1 MSKGKRRLLVLALA
15 LTLVTSQL
23 LPVGMFTLIA
33 AAEDGIEVEE
43 AKNDPVLTETES
55 ESEDKEITAEEKPD
69 AEKITAAEDEIL
81 EEEKA
86 AIPDE
91 SSEAVMALEQAGTE
105 EVKTPALK
113 VSSLDIIF
121 SSDEMLKKLA
131 FKSESLVYDGKDHKL
146 LPEFENAE
154 SDGRVL
160 LTDKNGHK
168 WYGTF
173 HVGAGYQRGLTEK
186 NVGDYSWGI
195 AVYLDKLESTSGSVV
210 YNKGSLYGNYF
221 SVRFE
226 RPTYGW
232 YEYYPGNVSDN
243 EGQIAAFP
251 KLNLSITPRAITVKL
266 NNVSKVYGQKDPDKA
281 TWATLVSG
289 SLGEG
294 DDIGSLLK
302 LQRAKGED
310 VGEYPFTVGGSSSS
324 GSGNSEVVKAP
335 AAKSAVKE
343 EKAKI
348 SDVAAATE
356 KEKEVS
362 AEQKPTTET
371 KASRIGNYSVAF
383 ENNKGMLTITPAPV
397 VITAVDNGKLYGTA
411 DPVLTYTVAG
421 LLNGEKL
428 PAGFVF
434 NHRRA
439 AGEAIGR
446 YPINLEIDPKVA
458 DASNNS
464 EKPDEPID
472 VVAPSYPWADKEE
485 VKEAVEARE
494 AERADVEEREK
505 VRVIVDK
512 IPGEARPEQPGE
524 VERPDWPNWPGIDPE
539 PDPGQDPV
547 ITDDTNGFKAMNY
560 EFRIVPGVFTIT
572 GTSAGTTTTPN
583 NNGGGNNGG
592 NGGNPAAGGDD
603 FTVADAAVPAAAPA
617 APATTIADPATPLS
631 SGNGNGIGGA
641 WALVNLICSILTVL
655 GSLIAVFRRKD
666 DEEEDEEQN
675 VNMYRDEEDEDNRG
689 RKMFAAKAAGILTA
703 IASVITFILTEDMRL
718 PMILIDKWTLLM
730 VIMLAVQIVAAVLN
744 KKASEADEEE
754 DDAEATMA

>member
-23 LPVGMFTLIA
+23 LPAGMFTLIA

-69 AEKITAAEDEIL
+69 AEKKTAAEGEML
-81 EEEKA
+81 EEEKTV
-86 AIPDE
+86 IPDE

-121 SSDEMLKKLA
+121 SSDEMLKKLSL
-131 FKSESLVYDGKDHKL
+131 KSESLVYDGKDHKL

-160 LTDKNGHK
+160 LTDKNGYK

-397 VITAVDNGKLYGTA
+397 VITAVDNGKLYGSA
-411 DPVLTYTVAG
+411 DPVLTYKVEG

-485 VKEAVEARE
+485 VKEAVDTRE
-494 AERADVEEREK
+494 VEKAVAEERVKE
-505 VRVIVDK
+505 RVIVDK
-512 IPGEARPEQPGE
+512 LTEEEARPEQPGE
-524 VERPDWPNWPGIDPE
+524 TEWPITPSWPGTDPE
-539 PDPGQDPV
+539 PDPV

-560 EFRIVPGVFTIT
+560 EFKIVRGVFTIT

-603 FTVADAAVPAAAPA
+603 FTVADAAVPAVAPA
-617 APATTIADPATPLS
+617 AQPTTIADPASPLS
-631 SGNGNGIGGA
+631 DGSGIGGA

-655 GSLIAVFRRKD
+655 GSLIAVIRRKK
-666 DEEEDEEQN
+666 DEEEEEQN
-675 VNMYRDEEDEDNRG
+675 AYMNSAEDDEEDNRG
-689 RKMFAAKAAGILTA
+689 KKMFAAKAAGILTA

>member
-23 LPVGMFTLIA
+23 LPVSMFTLTA
-33 AAEDGIEVEE
+33 AAADAEGSEIELKDPE
-43 AKNDPVLTETES
+43 AKEATELKKEVADSEALVLAEK
-55 ESEDKEITAEEKPD
+55 KEIPAENLK
-69 AEKITAAEDEIL
+69 AEKITEESDTDGAKKEAETETGDNIL
-81 EEEKA
+81 AEVKA
-86 AIPDE
+86 EPA
-91 SSEAVMALEQAGTE
+91 EAEQA
-105 EVKTPALK
+105 PAVRDLMY
-113 VSSLDIIF
+113 F
-121 SSDEMLKKLA
+121 KK
-131 FKSESLVYDGKDHKL
+131 YNT
-146 LPEFENAE
+146 LPTA
-154 SDGRVL
+154 D
-160 LTDKNGHK
+160 
-168 WYGTF
+168 
-173 HVGAGYQRGLTEK
+173 
-186 NVGDYSWGI
+186 
-195 AVYLDKLESTSGSVV
+195 SVV
-210 YNKGSLYGNYF
+210 YFDYDGQNHTLYPSFSSSGANNGVIDSQGRWIVHLKRMNDYYTQTYYVTMKFAGVTTQKNAGTYKVGAVIEASKVEDAYGNDVTSRVDANFGNNDYYTF
-221 SVRFE
+221 GVVNYQGIIRPRNISVR
-226 RPTYGW
+226 
-232 YEYYPGNVSDN
+232 
-243 EGQIAAFP
+243 
-251 KLNLSITPRAITVKL
+251 L
-266 NNVSKVYGQKDPDKA
+266 NNMTKVYGQKDPDKSQ
-281 TWATLVSG
+281 WATLTGG
-289 SLGEG
+289 SLADGETLA
-294 DDIGSLLK
+294 DILK
-302 LQRAKGED
+302 LNRAKGED

-324 GSGNSEVVKAP
+324 GSGNSEAVKAP
-335 AAKSAVKE
+335 AAKSAATE
-343 EKAKI
+343 EKAKV
-348 SDVAAATE
+348 SDALVAAE
-356 KEKEVS
+356 KEKVDNS
-362 AEQKPTTET
+362 EQKPSTET

-411 DPVLTYTVAG
+411 DPVLTYTVKG

-458 DASNNS
+458 DASNTS
-464 EKPDEPID
+464 EKPEGPID
-472 VVAPSYPWADKEE
+472 VVAPSHPWEDKEE

-512 IPGEARPEQPGE
+512 IPGEARPEQSGE
-524 VERPDWPNWPGIDPE
+524 VERPEWPNWPGIDPE

-603 FTVADAAVPAAAPA
+603 FTVADAAVPAVAPA
-617 APATTIADPATPLS
+617 AQPTMIADPASPLS
-631 SGNGNGIGGA
+631 DGSGIGGA

-655 GSLIAVFRRKD
+655 GSLIAVIRRKK
-666 DEEEDEEQN
+666 DEEEEEQN
-675 VNMYRDEEDEDNRG
+675 AYMNSAEDDEEDNRG
-689 RKMFAAKAAGILTA
+689 KKMFAAKAAGILTA